1 MVTTH
6 RNGDTRGNANVRL
19 QPGAHRAV
27 AREPRPGHEWPVHG
41 PEASDPRRTTG
52 AKTGERREAPLVYS
66 TDGDRLVIVASK
78 GGAPTNPSWYHNI
91 AANPAVTVEVDGER
105 FPARAVIAD
114 ETERRRL
121 YDAHASIYPAFA
133 EYETRTE
140 RVIPVIVLQREAASV
155 AA

>member
-1 MVTTH
+1 MSDFNKALIEQL
-6 RNGDTRGNANVRL
+6 RANHG
-19 QPGAHRAV
+19 QV
-27 AREPRPGHEWPVHG
+27 ASG
-41 PEASDPRRTTG
+41 PFVGRKLLILGTTG

-91 AANPAVTVEVDGER
+91 AANPAVTVELDGER
-105 FPARAVIAD
+105 FPARAIIVD
-114 ETERRRL
+114 EVERRRL

-133 EYETRTE
+133 EYETRTD
-140 RVIPVIVLQREAASV
+140 RVIPVIVLQRGAASV